1 MTKALQDAFVDEM
14 RNPLTTKD
22 VILLVLNRGSL
33 HGRGIIDEAERL
45 GVTLHEGS
53 LYPALHMLKKA
64 GLVRTVS
71 EDRLGPGRPRQFHHL
86 TAAGND
92 EADRIVK
99 VLRLMTK

>member
-1 MTKALQDAFVDEM
+1 MTVG
-14 RNPLTTKD
+14 NPLTTKA
-22 VILLVLNRGSL
+22 VILLVLNSGSL
-33 HGRGIIDEAERL
+33 HGRGIIDEAERM
-45 GVTLHEGS
+45 GATIHDGA
-53 LYPALHMLKKA
+53 LYPALRMLEEA

-71 EDRLGPGRPRQFHHL
+71 EERLGPGRPRQFHHL